1 METYT
6 IITGATSGI
15 GLDLSKRLAKER
27 NVILVGRSHEK
38 LDMIMS
44 QISDTHH
51 RVLGFV
57 CDLNTNK
64 DTLAQQLSAFI
75 LSNDVQ
81 IDSLVHCAGISKVMA
96 IRQSDAD
103 SINMIFNVNVF
114 SAIEMIKVLLK
125 KENKGALKNILLIS
139 SLASIRGEKGNS
151 IYAASKGALNSLA
164 VTLAKELAPKVRV
177 NCISPGTVNTPM
189 TQSFIET
196 ESGETHL
203 KDYPLGVGQCED
215 ITNLACFLLS
225 DSSRWITGQNI
236 IIDGGRSIL

>member
-1 METYT
+1 MDTYT

-15 GLDLSKRLAKER
+15 GLDLSRRLAEER
-27 NVILVGRSHEK
+27 NVILVGRSQEK
-38 LDMIMS
+38 LNMVMS

-51 RVLGFV
+51 RVLCFV
-57 CDLNTNK
+57 CDLNTDRN
-64 DTLAQQLSAFI
+64 TLAQKLSAFI
-75 LSNDVQ
+75 ISNDIQ
-81 IDSLVHCAGISKVMA
+81 IDSLVHCAGTSKVMA

-103 SINMIFNVNVF
+103 SIDMIFNVNVF
-114 SAIEMIKVLLK
+114 STIEIIKVLLK

-164 VTLAKELAPKVRV
+164 ITLAKELAPKVRV
-177 NCISPGTVNTPM
+177 NCISPGTVKTPM
-189 TQSFIET
+189 TLSFLET
-196 ESGETHL
+196 ESGESHL

-215 ITNLACFLLS
+215 ITNLVCFLLS

-236 IIDGGRSIL
+236 IIDGGRSTL

>member
-1 METYT
+1 METYA

-15 GLDLSKRLAKER
+15 GLDLSKRLAEDR
-27 NVILVGRSHEK
+27 NIILVGRDQKK
-38 LDMIMS
+38 LDTVMS
-44 QISDTHH
+44 QISGTHH
-51 RVLGFV
+51 VLSFV
-57 CDLNTNK
+57 SDLNTNR
-64 DTLAQQLSAFI
+64 DI
-75 LSNDVQ
+75 SNDIR
-81 IDSLVHCAGISKVMA
+81 IDSLIHCAGTSKVMA
-96 IRQSDAD
+96 IRQSDAESVD
-103 SINMIFNVNVF
+103 MIFNVNVF

-164 VTLAKELAPKVRV
+164 ITLAKELAPKVRV

-189 TQSFIET
+189 TQSFLET

-225 DSSRWITGQNI
+225 DSARWITGQNI
-236 IIDGGRSIL
+236 IIDGGRSTL

>member
-1 METYT
+1 MDTYT
-6 IITGATSGI
+6 LITGATSGI
-15 GLDLSKRLAKER
+15 GLDLSKKLAEER
-27 NVILVGRSHEK
+27 NVILVGRSQEK
-38 LDMIMS
+38 LDMVKS
-44 QISDTHH
+44 QINGTPH
-51 RVLGFV
+51 RVLSFV
-57 CDLNTNK
+57 CDLNT
-64 DTLAQQLSAFI
+64 DRDSLAQKLLAFI

-81 IDSLVHCAGISKVMA
+81 VDSMVHCAGASKVMA

-103 SINMIFNVNVF
+103 SVDMIFNVNVF
-114 SAIEMIKVLLK
+114 SAIEMIKALLK

-177 NCISPGTVNTPM
+177 NCISPGTVKTPM
-189 TQSFIET
+189 TQSFLET

-225 DSSRWITGQNI
+225 DASRWITGQNI
-236 IIDGGRSIL
+236 IIDGGRSTL

>member
-1 METYT
+1 METYA

-15 GLDLSKRLAKER
+15 GLDLSRRLAEDR
-27 NVILVGRSHEK
+27 NIILVGRDQKK
-38 LDMIMS
+38 LDTVMS
-44 QISDTHH
+44 QISGTHH
-51 RVLGFV
+51 VLSFV
-57 CDLNTNK
+57 SDLNTNR
-64 DTLAQQLSAFI
+64 DTLAQNLLAFI
-75 LSNDVQ
+75 LSNDIR
-81 IDSLVHCAGISKVMA
+81 IDSLIHCAGTSKVMA

-103 SINMIFNVNVF
+103 SIDMIFNVNVF

-164 VTLAKELAPKVRV
+164 ITLAKELAPKVRV

-189 TQSFIET
+189 TQSFLET

-225 DSSRWITGQNI
+225 DSARWITGQNI
-236 IIDGGRSIL
+236 IIDGGRSTL

>member
-1 METYT
+1 MNTYT

-15 GLDLSKRLAKER
+15 GLDLSRRLAEER
-27 NVILVGRSHEK
+27 NVILVGRSQEK
-38 LDMIMS
+38 LDMVMS

-51 RVLGFV
+51 RVLCFV
-57 CDLNTNK
+57 CDLNTNRN
-64 DTLAQQLSAFI
+64 TLAQKLSAFI
-75 LSNDVQ
+75 ISNDIQ
-81 IDSLVHCAGISKVMA
+81 IDSLVHCAGTSKVMA

-103 SINMIFNVNVF
+103 SIDQIFNVNVF

-125 KENKGALKNILLIS
+125 KDNKGALRNILLIS

-164 VTLAKELAPKVRV
+164 ITLAKELAPKVRV
-177 NCISPGTVNTPM
+177 NCISPGTVKTPM
-189 TQSFIET
+189 TQPFLET
-196 ESGETHL
+196 ENGETHL

-215 ITNLACFLLS
+215 ITNLVCFLLS

-236 IIDGGRSIL
+236 IIDGGRSTL